1 MAVVRHNPVY
11 LPYIPGTL
19 AHVQRNLACHPE
31 LKSLASVLRRHI
43 EELK

>member
-11 LPYIPGTL
+11 LPYIPRTL
-19 AHVQRNLACHPE
+19 AHVKRNLDRHPQ
-31 LKSLASVLRRHI
+31 LSSLASVLRRHL

>member
-1 MAVVRHNPVY
+1 MAVVRRNPVY

-19 AHVQRNLACHPE
+19 NHVKRNLARHPE
-31 LKSLASVLRRHI
+31 LASLASVLRRHI

>member
-1 MAVVRHNPVY
+1 MIRNNPVY

-19 AHVQRNLACHPE
+19 AHVKRNLAGHPE
-31 LKSLASVLRRHI
+31 LSSLASVLRRHL